1 MKEKEIRES
10 VGTDMKGILTNWD
23 VVEETAFALLVF
35 TVDFLCFHIVKIVL
49 LVAMAAKAL
58 TSRSNR
64 FTIRTS
70 LHVPPMDIQSV
81 LSLLSDTSLIFL
93 KLLLTHHLA
102 AVVDANNLLV
112 LDVGLDMFSS
122 HAIHM

>member
-1 MKEKEIRES
+1 
-10 VGTDMKGILTNWD
+10 MKGILTNWD

-58 TSRSNR
+58 TSWSNR

-93 KLLLTHHLA
+93 KLLFTHHLA
-102 AVVDANNLLV
+102 AVVDADNLLV